1 MRLLLDQDV
10 YAMTARFL
18 TESGHDVVTAADIG
32 GSQSSDVDLL
42 RAAHNQDRVFVTRDK
57 DFGGL
62 VFIGDFGAGVV
73 LLRLMLS
80 NIHAV
85 HQELARVLAL
95 YSENQLREAFVVVE
109 AGRHRFRRLLHH
121 QAQ

>member
-10 YAMTARFL
+10 YAITARFL
-18 TESGHDVVTAADIG
+18 MELGHDVVTAADIG
-32 GSQSSDVDLL
+32 GSRFPDVDLL
-42 RAAHNQDRVFVTRDK
+42 RAAHDQSRVFVTRDK
-57 DFGGL
+57 DFGSL

-73 LLRLMLS
+73 FLRLSPL

-95 YSENQLREAFVVVE
+95 YPENQLKDAFVVVE
-109 AGRHRFRRLLHH
+109 AGRHRFRKLSRQQL
-121 QAQ
+121 

>member
-32 GSQSSDVDLL
+32 GSQSPDVDLL
-42 RAAHNQDRVFVTRDK
+42 RAAHNQDRGFVTRAK

-62 VFIGDFGAGVV
+62 VFIGDFIEGESEGGSGSGA
-73 LLRLMLS
+73 
-80 NIHAV
+80 
-85 HQELARVLAL
+85 ELV
-95 YSENQLREAFVVVE
+95 
-109 AGRHRFRRLLHH
+109 
-121 QAQ
+121 